1 MHLPEFQSSSIW
13 NQKFIELRQER
24 ENNEKKKRLNE
35 EEYENMN
42 NMLLKAWCALP
53 KTFNAMKKL
62 SLAILTIFSSTYS
75 CESLFSIMN
84 NIKSDVR
91 NRIADECGKA
101 CISLKLSNYDPDID
115 ALSKNVQQQKSH

>member
-1 MHLPEFQSSSIW
+1 M
-13 NQKFIELRQER
+13 
-24 ENNEKKKRLNE
+24 KKKRLNE

-42 NMLLKAWCALP
+42 NMLLKTWCALP
-53 KTFNAMKKL
+53 ETFNAMKKL

-91 NRIADECGKA
+91 NRLADECGEA
-101 CISLKLSNYDPDID
+101 CISLKLSNYDPGID
-115 ALSKNVQQQKSH
+115 ALSRNIQQQKSH